1 MRLLSPAAF
10 LRALAMP
17 TILEKIKDIELEMS
31 RTQKNKATE
40 GHLGVLKAKLAK
52 LRSQLL
58 EGSSAGAGGGKGEGF
73 EVGRFGHARVALIG
87 FPSVGKSTLLTQLTG
102 TDSESAAYEFTTLTC
117 IPGIIHYKGAKIQML
132 DLPGII
138 EGASQGK
145 GRGRQVIA
153 VAKSAD
159 LVLMVLDAT
168 KPHSHREILTRELEA
183 VGLRL
188 NQQPPE
194 IQVVR
199 KKTGGIT
206 FTATC
211 DLTHVDDRIV
221 YQILHE
227 YKIHNAD
234 VMFRGDHTVDELID
248 VIEGNR
254 KYVPCLYVFNKVDMC
269 CLEEVDEIARREHTV
284 PISCYLELNLDGLL
298 SRMWET
304 MDLVRVYTKK
314 RGGKPDFEEPVI
326 LSLQRGGIK
335 LENFCTHLH
344 RDLAK
349 DMLYAWVWGASSR
362 HTPQRCGKEHVL
374 CDEDVVQV
382 VKKRKAAVGEAIGR
396 FRQGPKDEPARIA
409 DRVKKAPLKT

>member
-1 MRLLSPAAF
+1 M
-10 LRALAMP
+10 
-17 TILEKIKDIELEMS
+17 
-31 RTQKNKATE
+31 
-40 GHLGVLKAKLAK
+40 
-52 LRSQLL
+52 
-58 EGSSAGAGGGKGEGF
+58 
-73 EVGRFGHARVALIG
+73 
-87 FPSVGKSTLLTQLTG
+87 
-102 TDSESAAYEFTTLTC
+102 
-117 IPGIIHYKGAKIQML
+117 
-132 DLPGII
+132 
-138 EGASQGK
+138 
-145 GRGRQVIA
+145 
-153 VAKSAD
+153 
-159 LVLMVLDAT
+159 
-168 KPHSHREILTRELEA
+168 
-183 VGLRL
+183 
-188 NQQPPE
+188 
-194 IQVVR
+194 VR

-382 VKKRKAAVGEAIGR
+382 VKKRKAAVGEAVGR